1 VHPPIRSETVEGI
14 CARAIRGRHSIAM
27 PPSVPQVFRQSRLP
41 RLSFASAFLNFPF
54 YTSMIRKEI
63 PTLRYYRGSRKRCDE
78 RQKSCAFEQLKLRK
92 VILAA
97 PSEETPLGQC
107 FANHYDESLFALES
121 VGDYFLAKEEQ

>member
-1 VHPPIRSETVEGI
+1 LT
-14 CARAIRGRHSIAM
+14 
-27 PPSVPQVFRQSRLP
+27 
-41 RLSFASAFLNFPF
+41 
-54 YTSMIRKEI
+54 
-63 PTLRYYRGSRKRCDE
+63 
-78 RQKSCAFEQLKLRK
+78 K